1 MADDLKK
8 LFRAGKAQRGL
19 DNKPNTDKY
28 KKSSSELKPSGKQP
42 QQSQLPADFFAADN
56 QKHATAVEDNNIDQD
71 YAELMK
77 AAHQQKEE
85 QEPAPQPSS
94 AIPKDNDD
102 TQQQE
107 VDTVPGDR
115 NEDEAAQEEEERRE
129 FEQFVRQQRLKEI
142 KRAAAEKRRIEL
154 DPLILDNDDASIP
167 LLSLIGPR
175 TNGSRDRKKKKLAHT
190 IAALE
195 NIGSGSDT
203 DSSEK
208 EEEFLDWRAKR
219 VKEGRNEMEGSSV

>member
-19 DNKPNTDKY
+19 DNKPITDKY
-28 KKSSSELKPSGKQP
+28 KKSSSDLKPSGNQP
-42 QQSQLPADFFAADN
+42 QTSHLPADFFAADN

-77 AAHQQKEE
+77 EAHKQQEE
-85 QEPAPQPSS
+85 QEPVPQPPS
-94 AIPKDNDD
+94 AIPKVNDD

-167 LLSLIGPR
+167 SLSLLGHK
-175 TNGSRDRKKKKLAHT
+175 TGGSRDMKKKKKKKLAHT

-195 NIGSGSDT
+195 NVGSGSDT

-208 EEEFLDWRAKR
+208 EEDLLDWRAKR
-219 VKEGRNEMEGSSV
+219 VKEGRK